1 MDILPIAWAGYC
13 LSDCGT
19 TYSGTCY
26 HVIWDGTG
34 LEDYGADWLRSGYGF
49 EADYASYAGT
59 NGLDATD
66 MPAGQVIYFDK
77 ILEPVQIDDYD
88 LLTFW
93 INTREYDPNGD
104 LNIRIYVE
112 NDPNEYILKLSN
124 YLNISRTEVWQK
136 VFVNIEDFN
145 IDPVPVTYVGAISL
159 EATGPMSFYLD
170 DAMFS
175 VGTVSTVTVP
185 IQDAELST
193 HFTEPPSTTSEE
205 LEPSVTQEFTENK
218 PALDTQDMKPNL
230 TSKLDK
236 FPKPTL
242 S

>member
-34 LEDYGADWLRSGYGF
+34 AEDYGADWLRSGYGF
-49 EADYASYAGT
+49 EADYAAYAGT
-59 NGLDATD
+59 NGLDASD

-77 ILEPVQIDDYD
+77 ILEPELVNDYD

-93 INTREYDPNGD
+93 INLHEYNNTSDINVRLHIAED
-104 LNIRIYVE
+104 TT
-112 NDPNEYILKLSN
+112 EYILKLSN
-124 YLNISRTEVWQK
+124 YVNMSRTNVWQK
-136 VFVNIEDFN
+136 VFIDLANFNVPGNNI
-145 IDPVPVTYVGAISL
+145 YVEAVSL

-175 VGTVSTVTVP
+175 VGAVDIVTVP
-185 IQDAELST
+185 IQDVELST
-193 HFTEPPSTTSEE
+193 NFTEPADLSGDEH
-205 LEPSVTQEFTENK
+205 EPSVTQDFTEESK
-218 PALDTQDMKPNL
+218 PVVEGDDLKP
-230 TSKLDK
+230 SVVSALDK
-236 FPKPTL
+236 FPKPRL